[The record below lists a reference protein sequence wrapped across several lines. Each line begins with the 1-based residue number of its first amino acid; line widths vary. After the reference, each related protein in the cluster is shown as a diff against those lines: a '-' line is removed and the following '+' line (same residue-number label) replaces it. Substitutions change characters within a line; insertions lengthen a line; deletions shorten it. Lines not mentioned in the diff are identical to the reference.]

1 MNLSIIFL
9 GNLERPW
16 LLRREEG
23 EYEQH
28 SHFFTKKDAEKCRR
42 LIDNSIYPYSKDY
55 KKAMQRILTEEEFKK
70 LRKKPRYYN
79 PNKGIKGVRWLIKA
93 KGKSLKAT

>member
-1 MNLSIIFL
+1 MAGGIVLNLSIIFL

-16 LLRREEG
+16 LLRREKG
-23 EYEQH
+23 EHEQH
-28 SHFFTKKDAEKCRR
+28 SHFFTKKAAEKCRR

-79 PNKGIKGVRWLIKA
+79 SNKRVKVTR
-93 KGKSLKAT
+93 